1 MKRLFARHVRYTT
14 VHIRTQIDVICF
26 VVLCIQGS
34 ILTGN
39 IDDIYCRKWNCDI
52 GIQEQE
58 NNDKISKAAYRRLIV
73 LKTATINSCFE
84 NKILEHDLVYNR
96 IFLAQQKAPTQFYQ

>member
-1 MKRLFARHVRYTT
+1 ML
-14 VHIRTQIDVICF
+14 
-26 VVLCIQGS
+26 GS

-39 IDDIYCRKWNCDI
+39 IALKLTVTYTVENEIVTLAFKNRKTMTKFRKRHI
-52 GIQEQE
+52 
-58 NNDKISKAAYRRLIV
+58 LV

>member
-1 MKRLFARHVRYTT
+1 MTKFRKR
-14 VHIRTQIDVICF
+14 HI
-26 VVLCIQGS
+26 L
-34 ILTGN
+34 
-39 IDDIYCRKWNCDI
+39 
-52 GIQEQE
+52 
-58 NNDKISKAAYRRLIV
+58 V